1 MRKRTMKYLCFGCY
15 DKSKFEGMTENERN
29 AMFDTCFQNA
39 NHLRAS
45 GHWAGGE
52 ALQRPETALP

>member
-1 MRKRTMKYLCFGCY
+1 MKYVCFGCY
-15 DKSKFEGMTENERN
+15 DKGKFEGMTENERN